1 MFGLFNKTSPEEK
14 LTEELAGAIQ
24 STVKLALRE
33 FPLKETQG
41 IYVKI
46 AIDTCRQTA
55 LDRSNYLA
63 NKYGLTVYQVYGIIS
78 KCHYKAL
85 EYFLE

>member
-1 MFGLFNKTSPEEK
+1 MFGFFKKPSPEER

-24 STVKLALRE
+24 STVNLALRE

-41 IYVKI
+41 IYVRM

-55 LDRSNYLA
+55 LDRAGYLGQ
-63 NKYGLTVYQVYGIIS
+63 KYNLTVYEVYTVIA
-78 KCHYKAL
+78 KCHFKAL

>member
-1 MFGLFNKTSPEEK
+1 MFGLFKKPTPEEK

-24 STVKLALRE
+24 STVELALRE
-33 FPLKETQG
+33 FPLPETQG
-41 IYVKI
+41 MYVRL

-63 NKYGLTVYQVYGIIS
+63 NKYGLTVYEVYGVIT
-78 KCHYKAL
+78 KCHFKAL
-85 EYFLE
+85 EYFLQ

>member
-1 MFGLFNKTSPEEK
+1 MFGLFKKASPEER
-14 LTEELAGAIQ
+14 LTEELAGAIR
-24 STVKLALRE
+24 STVSLALRE

-41 IYVKI
+41 IYVRM

-55 LDRSNYLA
+55 LDRSQYLA
-63 NKYGLTVYQVYGIIS
+63 RKYGLTVYQVYGVIS
-78 KCHYKAL
+78 KCHFKAL